1 MGKNLIWFDELEDK
15 EKLFVVNDLLYV
27 LMMYVNN
34 LLEGKERVDFYKKVM
49 LEEDWDEE
57 VEINEV
63 NGLVIFYE
71 KSNIIKEFWEEVK
84 DCLDE
89 VELKEYVMESEN
101 WFNRLMEE
109 IDNEDYNKEY
119 ENKKWKE
126 WNDRF
131 KLNM

>member
-109 IDNEDYNKEY
+109 IGRASCRE
-119 ENKKWKE
+119 
-126 WNDRF
+126 RV
-131 KLNM
+131 

>member
-119 ENKKWKE
+119 ENKKWK
-126 WNDRF
+126 F
-131 KLNM
+131 